1 MFLFYQI
8 FIISIFFHISENKW
22 VEIFNGKNLDGWEIK
37 IRGHKVNDNFN
48 NTFKVKNGV
57 LEVSYNAYD
66 QFDDKFGHNAEPIF
80 KGTCCDECNMIFV
93 IPARLEG
100 MSEF

>member
-57 LEVSYNAYD
+57 LEVSYNDYD
-66 QFDDKFGHNAEPIF
+66 QFDDKKLIF
-80 KGTCCDECNMIFV
+80 ETKIKLLF
-93 IPARLEG
+93 
-100 MSEF
+100 

>member
-22 VEIFNGKNLDGWEIK
+22 IEIFNGKNLDGWEIK

-66 QFDDKFGHNAEPIF
+66 QFDDKFGHIF
-80 KGTCCDECNMIFV
+80 YT
-93 IPARLEG
+93 
-100 MSEF
+100 SEEFKD

>member
-1 MFLFYQI
+1 MKLEC
-8 FIISIFFHISENKW
+8 SICGQEH
-22 VEIFNGKNLDGWEIK
+22 
-37 IRGHKVNDNFN
+37 NDP
-48 NTFKVKNGV
+48 
-57 LEVSYNAYD
+57 Y
-66 QFDDKFGHNAEPIF
+66 GHNAEPIF